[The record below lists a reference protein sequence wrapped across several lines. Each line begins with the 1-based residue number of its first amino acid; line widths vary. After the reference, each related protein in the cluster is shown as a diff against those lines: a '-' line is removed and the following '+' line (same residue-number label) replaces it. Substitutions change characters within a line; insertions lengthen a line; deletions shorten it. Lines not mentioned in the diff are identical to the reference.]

1 MENFVFQ
8 NTTKIIFGRDSEKNV
23 GIETKKYSNK
33 ILLHYGSGSI
43 KKYGL
48 YEKIIKY
55 LKEEGIE
62 AIELPGAEPNPKI
75 SLVREGIKICRENS
89 INFIL
94 AIGGGSVIDSA
105 KAISIGIPYN
115 GDVWEFFERKANAKS
130 AVPIGIVLTIPG
142 SGSESSNVT
151 VITNEEKLIKRGY
164 HNQTLLPKFAIL
176 NPELSFTLP
185 PYQTA
190 SGAADIMAHTMERY
204 FTQTKKADLT
214 DRLCESNLITVIE
227 NTPLVLANPEDY
239 DVQAEIMWAS
249 SIAHN
254 GLLGTG
260 RIEDWG
266 SHKLAHEL
274 SSYYGVIHGAALAI
288 IFPAWMKYVYKQNI
302 ERFVQFAVRVLSV
315 DACFGSHEQIIL
327 EGIRRLESFYKK
339 IGLPITLKELDINSE
354 KFDEMATKCVI
365 FGSIGNFMKLNKD
378 DVINIYKL
386 ARPV

>member
-33 ILLHYGSGSI
+33 ILLHYGRGSI

-48 YEKIIKY
+48 YDKIIKY

-62 AIELPGAEPNPKI
+62 AFELQGAEPNPKI

-94 AIGGGSVIDSA
+94 AVGGGSTIDSA
-105 KAISIGIPYN
+105 KAISIGIRYN
-115 GDVWEFFERKANAKS
+115 GDAWEFFESKANAKS

-142 SGSESSNVT
+142 SGSESSNVA
-151 VITNEEKLIKRGY
+151 VITNQEKLIKRGY
-164 HNQTLLPKFAIL
+164 HNQALLPKFAIL

-185 PYQTA
+185 PYLAA

-214 DRLCESNLITVIE
+214 DRLCESNLITVME
-227 NTPLVLANPEDY
+227 NIPLVLANPEDY
-239 DVQAEIMWAS
+239 EGQAEIMWAS

-254 GLLGTG
+254 GILGTG
-260 RIEDWG
+260 RVEDWA

-274 SSYYGVIHGAALAI
+274 SSYYGVAHGAALAI

-302 ERFVQFAVRVLSV
+302 ARFVQFAVRVLDV
-315 DACFGSHEQIIL
+315 DECFGSQEQIVL
-327 EGIRRLESFYKK
+327 EGIRRLENFYKG

-354 KFDEMATKCVI
+354 KFDEMATKCAI
-365 FGSIGNFMKLNKD
+365 FGSIGNLMKLNKD
-378 DVINIYKL
+378 DIINIYKL
-386 ARPV
+386 ACPA

>member
-33 ILLHYGSGSI
+33 ILLHYGRGSI

-48 YEKIIKY
+48 YDKIIKY

-62 AIELPGAEPNPKI
+62 AFELQGAEPNPKI

-94 AIGGGSVIDSA
+94 AVGGGSTIDSA
-105 KAISIGIPYN
+105 KAISIGIRYN
-115 GDVWEFFERKANAKS
+115 GDAWEFFESKANAKS
-130 AVPIGIVLTIPG
+130 AVPVGIVLTIPG
-142 SGSESSNVT
+142 SGSESSNVA
-151 VITNEEKLIKRGY
+151 VITNQEKLIKRGY
-164 HNQTLLPKFAIL
+164 HNQALLPKFAIL

-185 PYQTA
+185 PYLAA

-214 DRLCESNLITVIE
+214 DRLCESNLITVME
-227 NTPLVLANPEDY
+227 NIPLVLANPEDY
-239 DVQAEIMWAS
+239 EGQAEIMWAS

-254 GLLGTG
+254 GILGTG
-260 RIEDWG
+260 RVEDWA

-274 SSYYGVIHGAALAI
+274 SSYYGVAHGAALAI

-302 ERFVQFAVRVLSV
+302 ARFVQFAVRVLDV
-315 DACFGSHEQIIL
+315 DECFGSQEQIVL
-327 EGIRRLESFYKK
+327 EGIRRLENFYKG

-354 KFDEMATKCVI
+354 KFDEMATKCAI
-365 FGSIGNFMKLNKD
+365 FGSIGNLMKLNKD
-378 DVINIYKL
+378 DIINIYKL
-386 ARPV
+386 ACPA

>member
-62 AIELPGAEPNPKI
+62 VIELPGVEPNPKI

-94 AIGGGSVIDSA
+94 AVGGGSAIDSA

-130 AVPIGIVLTIPG
+130 AVPVGIVLTIPG

-151 VITNEEKLIKRGY
+151 VITDGEKLIKRGY
-164 HNQTLLPKFAIL
+164 HNQALLPKFAIL

-185 PYQTA
+185 PYLTA
-190 SGAADIMAHTMERY
+190 SGAADVMAHTMERY

-214 DRLCESNLITVIE
+214 DRLCESSLITVIE

-239 DVQAEIMWAS
+239 EGRAEIMWTS

-260 RIEDWG
+260 RVEDWA

-274 SSYYGVIHGAALAI
+274 SSYYGVTHGAALAI

-302 ERFVQFAVRVLSV
+302 ERFVQFAVRVLGV
-315 DACFGSHEQIIL
+315 DACFGSQEQIIL
-327 EGIRRLESFYKK
+327 EGIRRLENFYKE

-386 ARPV
+386 ARPA

>member
-23 GIETKKYSNK
+23 GIETKKYSTK

-55 LKEEGIE
+55 LEEEGIE
-62 AIELPGAEPNPKI
+62 TIELPGVDPNPKI

-89 INFIL
+89 VNFIL
-94 AIGGGSVIDSA
+94 AVGGGSAIDSA
-105 KAISIGIPYN
+105 KAISIGIPYS

-130 AVPIGIVLTIPG
+130 AVPVGIVLTIPG

-151 VITNEEKLIKRGY
+151 VITNEEKLLKRGY
-164 HNQTLLPKFAIL
+164 HSQALLPKFAIL

-185 PYQTA
+185 PYLAA
-190 SGAADIMAHTMERY
+190 SGAADVMAHTMERY

-227 NTPLVLANPEDY
+227 NIPLVLKNPQDY

-288 IFPAWMKYVYKQNI
+288 IFPAWMKYVHKQNI
-302 ERFVQFAVRVLSV
+302 ERFVQFAVRVLGV

-339 IGLPITLKELDINSE
+339 IGLPVTLKELDINSE
-354 KFDEMATKCVI
+354 KFDEMAAKCVI

-386 ARPV
+386 ARPA